1 MWCKPAM
8 ICLLQCCP
16 FWRYHQKGIFCQIFS
31 QTFWKTE
38 VAAAINTWIFGIENM
53 KRAFRGR
60 VDPDTWNHVERI
72 GKESENFL
80 LQLTSPYRPSDKD
93 FPRII
98 YNNRWVF
105 GVWRNEG
112 DVSRDLLERSFFGWF
127 FFKVVS
133 RLDVNCDWPSFFFV
147 GLCGAM

>member
-1 MWCKPAM
+1 MH
-8 ICLLQCCP
+8 IYDDIIHGLGV
-16 FWRYHQKGIFCQIFS
+16 QKAFS
-31 QTFWKTE
+31 VEFS
-38 VAAAINTWIFGIENM
+38 
-53 KRAFRGR
+53 FRGR

-98 YNNRWVF
+98 YNNRSVF

-112 DVSRDLLERSFFGWF
+112 MFLEICWKGVSLVDFF
-127 FFKVVS
+127 
-133 RLDVNCDWPSFFFV
+133 
-147 GLCGAM
+147 

>member
-1 MWCKPAM
+1 MWCGFQRWFVYCSVAPFGDITKNAHIWWYNTWPG
-8 ICLLQCCP
+8 CP
-16 FWRYHQKGIFCQIFS
+16 KNIFCWIFS
-31 QTFWKTE
+31 QTFLGKTE
-38 VAAAINTWIFGIENM
+38 VAAAINTWIFAIEHM

-98 YNNRWVF
+98 YNNRWFLGF
-105 GVWRNEG
+105 GEMKGMFLEICWKG
-112 DVSRDLLERSFFGWF
+112 VSLVDF
-127 FFKVVS
+127 FFKK
-133 RLDVNCDWPSFFFV
+133 
-147 GLCGAM
+147 LCQD